1 MTSIFF
7 LVTLSVLLFAP
18 AQDTANLER
27 ILLRTWPIP
36 IAIILAILVALYRR
50 KKAKE
55 RTQIMQGAAAQLGWT
70 FSAEPPW
77 NYIPGLDRFS
87 LFTQGHGKQIKNMM
101 YGEASGT
108 KAAVFDYIYTTG
120 SGKNSS
126 THYQSV
132 VYLEPANLNLPY
144 FSLRPEGI
152 MSKVY
157 SAFGYQDIDFGQR
170 PEFSRQYLLRG
181 QDEQAIRRTFS
192 DGLLSFYES
201 YPGTCTDGGGNQ
213 LFVYRGGYRFQPQ
226 EIQSYVALG
235 LNVLNLLPRY

>member
-1 MTSIFF
+1 M
-7 LVTLSVLLFAP
+7 
-18 AQDTANLER
+18 
-27 ILLRTWPIP
+27 WPFGV
-36 IAIILAILVALYRR
+36 AIILVIVVSLYRR
-50 KKAKE
+50 KKARE
-55 RTQIMQGAAAQLGWT
+55 RMLIMQGAAAQLGWT
-70 FSAEPPW
+70 FSAEAPW
-77 NYIPGLDRFS
+77 NYIPGLDRFT
-87 LFTQGHGKQIKNMM
+87 LFTQGHSKQIKNMM

-152 MSKVY
+152 MSKFL

-170 PEFSRQYLLRG
+170 PEFSRQYILRG
-181 QDEQAIRRTFS
+181 QDEQAIRRTFN
-192 DGLLSFYES
+192 DQLLAFYES
-201 YPGTCTDGGGNQ
+201 YPGTSTDGGGNQ

-226 EIQSYVALG
+226 EIRSYVGLG
-235 LNVLNLLPRY
+235 LEVANLFPRSW